1 MSCTMK
7 LWEIVIAIESSQ
19 RKDTTILDNEFGF
32 ILGLRWKQ
40 LDLHIVFIDQVKVYD
55 KAL

>member
-1 MSCTMK
+1 M
-7 LWEIVIAIESSQ
+7 IAIESSQ
-19 RKDTTILDNEFGF
+19 RKDTTILDNQFGF
-32 ILGLRWKQ
+32 ILGLPWKQ